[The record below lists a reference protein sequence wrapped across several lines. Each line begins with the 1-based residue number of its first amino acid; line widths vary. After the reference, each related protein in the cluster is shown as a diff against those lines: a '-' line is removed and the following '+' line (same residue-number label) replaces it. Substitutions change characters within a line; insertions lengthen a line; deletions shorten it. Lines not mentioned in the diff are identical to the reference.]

1 MDLRVMSPT
10 SYQTALPR
18 GGLSSIAYILRKTTI
33 LFCLV
38 FEGDMEPSFAR
49 KLKRNLRLG
58 HAIPWPIFK
67 SYAPNKKAL
76 AVDSQGFFIIE
87 VAGHGFEPWTFGL

>member
-1 MDLRVMSPT
+1 MMWERL
-10 SYQTALPR
+10 
-18 GGLSSIAYILRKTTI
+18 
-33 LFCLV
+33 
-38 FEGDMEPSFAR
+38 GDDCVPFGFAR
-49 KLKRNLRLG
+49 VRFDRQL
-58 HAIPWPIFK
+58 